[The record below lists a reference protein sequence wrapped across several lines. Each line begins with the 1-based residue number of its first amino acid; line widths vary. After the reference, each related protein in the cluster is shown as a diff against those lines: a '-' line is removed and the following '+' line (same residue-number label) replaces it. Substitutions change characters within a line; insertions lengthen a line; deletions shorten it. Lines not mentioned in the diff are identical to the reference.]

1 MFRCFH
7 AKLKRQTVV
16 NASDAAE
23 LFGTG
28 ESASTPINVD
38 AAAKMSELEEMEDL
52 DAEKMLEVNSAIA
65 VEKEIAADT
74 IGTIFENTKQHFL
87 PYVEQAAMELVG
99 LLPHYYEGI
108 RKSSTQALLEVVRT
122 FYKLSEPEQWQQGL
136 HSLQNS
142 KPIHKNV
149 KDLINHALPALL
161 DMYETEDDK

>member
-1 MFRCFH
+1 MPI
-7 AKLKRQTVV
+7 AVANVTE
-16 NASDAAE
+16 ASE

-38 AAAKMSELEEMEDL
+38 AATKMAEVEEEEEI

-74 IGTIFENTKQHFL
+74 IGTVFAGTGRHFL
-87 PYVEQAAMELVG
+87 PFVEQAALELVG

-108 RKSSTQALLEVVRT
+108 RKSSTDALLEVMRT
-122 FYKLSEPEQWQQGL
+122 FYKLSDPEEWQQGL
-136 HSLQNS
+136 QVKAPLHS
-142 KPIHKNV
+142 NV
-149 KDLINHALPALL
+149 KDLVNHALPALL